1 MFVAWLDS
9 LFGRGQ
15 CCKRKK
21 LVKPRKKYVRLTD
34 EERAN
39 LVTDA
44 WINRMTYVELAYKY
58 DVSQAT
64 VNSIIRKAKK
74 ARNDNIGV

>member
-15 CCKRKK
+15 CCKKK
-21 LVKPRKKYVRLTD
+21 EKVNARKKYVRLTD
-34 EERAN
+34 EQKKN

-44 WINRMTYVELAYKY
+44 WVNGMTYIELTEKY
-58 DVSQAT
+58 NVCEAT
-64 VNSIIRKAKK
+64 VSKIIRKAK
-74 ARNDNIGV
+74 NDRSGL